1 MEIGSTIKK
10 LRKANEMTQED
21 LADKLSVTHQAV
33 SNWERSKTQ
42 PDIETLKN
50 MSNIFNVSI
59 EEIIYGKKIT
69 GEEDAMANNINISSG
84 TSKTVKAGIS
94 FGTCLAM
101 IISYVR
107 WASIPWAI
115 LHGLMSWVYVIYY
128 ALKY

>member
-1 MEIGSTIKK
+1 MEVGATIKK
-10 LRKANEMTQED
+10 LRKSNSMTQEE

-42 PDIETLKN
+42 PDIETLKK

-69 GEEDAMANNINISSG
+69 GEESTMANNINISSG

-101 IISYVR
+101 IISYVK
-107 WASIPWAI
+107 WVSIPWAI
-115 LHGLMSWVYVIYY
+115 VHGLMGWIYVIYY
-128 ALKY
+128 AIKY